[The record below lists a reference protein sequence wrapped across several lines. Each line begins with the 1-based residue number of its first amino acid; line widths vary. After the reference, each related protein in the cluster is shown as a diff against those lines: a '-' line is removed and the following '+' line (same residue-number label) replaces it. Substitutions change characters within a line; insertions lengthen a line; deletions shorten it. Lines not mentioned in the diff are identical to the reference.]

1 VRIKRISVV
10 DDIIFIALA
19 LKMIMSN
26 KDFDE
31 AEFLFTDLTDGRFIR
46 KIAGM
51 RMLKLATSSGEAAA
65 AYFNL
70 DDYPR
75 IQAAAHK
82 KWGKL
87 LDREATNNR

>member
-1 VRIKRISVV
+1 MRIKRIPVV
-10 DDIIFIALA
+10 DNIIFIALA

-31 AEFLFTDLTDGRFIR
+31 AEFLFTDLTDGRFVR
-46 KIAGM
+46 KIAGR
-51 RMLKLATSSGEAAA
+51 RMIKLATTSGEAAA

-70 DDYPR
+70 DDYPW

-87 LDREATNNR
+87 LARETNNR

>member
-1 VRIKRISVV
+1 MRIKRIPVV

-31 AEFLFTDLTDGRFIR
+31 AEFLFTDLTDGRFVR
-46 KIAGM
+46 KIAGR
-51 RMLKLATSSGEAAA
+51 RMIKLATTSGEAAA

-70 DDYPR
+70 DDYPG

-87 LDREATNNR
+87 LARETNNR